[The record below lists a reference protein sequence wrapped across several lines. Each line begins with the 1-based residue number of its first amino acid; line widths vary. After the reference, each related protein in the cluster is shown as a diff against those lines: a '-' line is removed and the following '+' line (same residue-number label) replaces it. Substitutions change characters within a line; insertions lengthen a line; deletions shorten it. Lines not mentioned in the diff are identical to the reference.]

1 MLEIDGNNIYL
12 TRGDYAEI
20 EIAIYLEDTFDEHGE
35 PVPYEPVEGDT
46 IGFRMKRDILVPS
59 EGEFIDS
66 TASLS
71 KAIPIDTMTLTIL
84 PADTE
89 KLRFGEYRYQM
100 ELIHNSM
107 PFTFLEG
114 IFEVGDEV

>member
-46 IGFRMKRDILVPS
+46 ISFRMKRDILVPS
-59 EGEFIDS
+59 GGEFIDD
-66 TASLS
+66 TPALS

-89 KLRFGEYRYQM
+89 KLRFGEYRYRM
-100 ELIHNSM
+100 KLIHNSM
-107 PFTFLEG
+107 PYTFLEG

>member
-20 EIAIYLEDTFDEHGE
+20 EIAIWLEDEVDEHGE
-35 PVPYEPVEGDT
+35 PVPYVPQEGDT
-46 IGFRMKRDILVPS
+46 ISFRMKRDILLPS
-59 EGEFIDS
+59 NGEFIDS

-71 KAIPIDTMTLTIL
+71 KAIPIDSMTLVIL

-89 KLRFGEYRYQM
+89 KLRFGTYRYQM
-100 ELIHNSM
+100 ELTHNSM
-107 PFTFLEG
+107 PYTFLEG
-114 IFEVGDEV
+114 DFIVGDEV